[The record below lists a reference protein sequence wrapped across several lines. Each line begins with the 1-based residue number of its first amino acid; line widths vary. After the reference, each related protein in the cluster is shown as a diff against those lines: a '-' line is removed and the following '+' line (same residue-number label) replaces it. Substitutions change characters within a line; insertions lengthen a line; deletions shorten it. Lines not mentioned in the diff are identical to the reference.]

1 MRPVPTRTCVGCAS
15 GIALLVLGL
24 RLHVADGQVSFL
36 PYLDQWEAEVAG
48 LLGPM
53 AHGTLGW
60 RDFFAPNNE
69 HRVVLTRLLSW
80 LTVLA
85 NGEWDNRVMVV
96 LGFLFQAGAIAGV
109 AALALRTLGAIRGG
123 LVALAALWPALL
135 VCDWENVVSGFQSQF
150 HIMILGSLAAFA
162 LLPRAWSHRGWRW
175 AVWALALAL
184 LGSMASGLFA
194 AAALAA
200 ATLIFWGWLIH
211 LPGEPP
217 YDRGKSPQ
225 PRTGS
230 AARSTPGSSTRSAI
244 GFAAGCVAIAA
255 FGALTRPTFTLLD
268 SLHAHRLSEFISALF
283 AYGAWPLPPN
293 GIALVRLWLP
303 WGLLTARL
311 VRRTPAF
318 NLSPAAPVDA
328 LAPFAPFAWCLGLW
342 VLLQVATL
350 AWARAGLLPLVSSRY
365 TEVLAWGAVANA
377 ACLMVILPSAGSNR
391 RVLLAQ
397 IALVALWFGA
407 AGGYEAWRSA
417 AIYRPFFVSFRGQ
430 TLRQEQRLET
440 FIRTDDRRSLETLQI
455 PDVPYF
461 AARIIPLMRDPG
473 IAVLLPAPL
482 RRARAERVGSMA
494 LARGGSSDP
503 DIARTLDGAR
513 PWAHGARE
521 EPLTRAAGWL
531 LTHGPLVAALGGV
544 QLVATGV
551 MAILRRRGRPLDP
564 TDLAG

>member
-1 MRPVPTRTCVGCAS
+1 MRPVPARTCVGCAC
-15 GIALLVLGL
+15 GIALIVLGL

-53 AHGTLGW
+53 AHGTLTW
-60 RDFFAPNNE
+60 RNFFAPNNE

-96 LGFLFQAGAIAGV
+96 VGFVFQAGAIAGV
-109 AALALRTLGAIRGG
+109 GAFALRHLGPVRGG

-162 LLPRAWSHRGWRW
+162 LLPRACSHPGWQW

-200 ATLIFWGWLIH
+200 ATLVCCGPLIH

-217 YDRGKSPQ
+217 YDRGESPQ

-230 AARSTPGSSTRSAI
+230 AARSTPGSSTRSAV
-244 GFAAGCVAIAA
+244 GFAAGCLTIAA

-293 GIALVRLWLP
+293 GIALVLLWLP

-377 ACLMVILPSAGSNR
+377 ACLMVILPSAESSR
-391 RVLLAQ
+391 RVRLAR
-397 IALVALWFGA
+397 IALIALWFGA
-407 AGGYEAWRSA
+407 VGGYEAWRSE
-417 AIYRPFFVSFRGQ
+417 AIYRLFFVSFRGQ
-430 TLRQEQRLET
+430 TLRQEQRLEA
-440 FIRTDDRRSLETLQI
+440 FMRTDDSRSLATLQI

-461 AARIIPLMRDPG
+461 AARIVPLMRDPG
-473 IAVLLPAPL
+473 IASLLPAPL
-482 RRARAERVGSMA
+482 RRARAERVGT
-494 LARGGSSDP
+494 
-503 DIARTLDGAR
+503 IARSKRESSVPDLELSRDGAQ
-513 PWAHGARE
+513 PWEHGAHE
-521 EPLTRAAGWL
+521 GSLTRAAAWL
-531 LTHGPLVAALGGV
+531 LTHGPLIAALGGME
-544 QLVATGV
+544 LLATGV
-551 MAILRRRGRPLDP
+551 MAILRRRGRPLAPVTP
-564 TDLAG
+564 TV